1 MIVQF
6 SAGNGGYNNTTPRGS
21 ATYYMPELE
30 GRWYTISGLT
40 TVGQTFNADGSV
52 LVPGTEQFQPV
63 RNCQMGVRDGAGQ
76 QHQQHGRAGRRRR
89 AHGEL
94 RQRVR
99 NVDVGS
105 ACRRDVSRCSC
116 SASPT

>member
-1 MIVQF
+1 MYLSTPDGVADANGNTVHWLWGAIEAAKSGMIVQF

-52 LVPGTEQFQPV
+52 LVPGT
-63 RNCQMGVRDGAGQ
+63 RISTGA
-76 QHQQHGRAGRRRR
+76 
-89 AHGEL
+89 EL
-94 RQRVR
+94 P
-99 NVDVGS
+99 NGH
-105 ACRRDVSRCSC
+105 A
-116 SASPT
+116 